1 MWPGT
6 WGDGQGLE
14 QTNGGTVRD
23 LVLGTNW
30 ASQHKLPDIL
40 ANGGPPKSLADGSQ
54 RPPDS
59 WMAGNPG
66 FMTPLKD
73 LRAQCLRHEQPTRRT
88 LNWHFYPSS
97 GPFHTLLDVP
107 GESPYHYSFREYGI
121 SRGLFSWVLELAGK
135 CIGLNIFGPGPVRK
149 LPVANVIITFSW
161 VEAMGE
167 ICTGVH
173 LPITRRTLG
182 QDCAY
187 PDIRGIHLNNEL
199 PFGIWSGENRSR
211 DKPGL
216 KIIKGLLSLGTPGER
231 YLGGGESR

>member
-73 LRAQCLRHEQPTRRT
+73 LRAQRLRHEQPTRRT
-88 LNWHFYPSS
+88 LNWHFYPSP

-107 GESPYHYSFREYGI
+107 GESPYHNSFLEYGI
-121 SRGLFSWVLELAGK
+121 SRGLFSWALELAGK

-149 LPVANVIITFSW
+149 GE
-161 VEAMGE
+161 VETIKEECPASLARAQPLGWMDIFLWLRDQSTWGL
-167 ICTGVH
+167 CWPNQGC
-173 LPITRRTLG
+173 PRTRLALG
-182 QDCAY
+182 D
-187 PDIRGIHLNNEL
+187 
-199 PFGIWSGENRSR
+199 
-211 DKPGL
+211 
-216 KIIKGLLSLGTPGER
+216 
-231 YLGGGESR
+231 